1 MVQCL
6 LIDKNPGE
14 RQRLQLILEGLGL
27 NCDERSGVEEG
38 IRFCHE
44 NHPEVVMMEASLLP
58 ATREFL
64 RLVKYQGRS
73 SHKPV
78 VLLYADKP
86 DWLRWENRWWR
97 VHQNFWCGRLM
108 PVFSSSNWSRRAC
121 WRIDRQTRN

>member
-86 DWLRWENRWWR
+86 DLASVGESMVEGASEFLVRPFDANLLKFKLEQAG
-97 VHQNFWCGRLM
+97 VLAH
-108 PVFSSSNWSRRAC
+108 
-121 WRIDRQTRN
+121 